1 LPTDDDLLARVQQ
14 RATVIRRRQR
24 LLVAGAT
31 AAIVVALAGGVVVT
45 SAMGDGRD
53 PVAVAADPTDPSE
66 PVGSRP
72 EASGDDAACAGLESD
87 GDLGPATT
95 GPGGSPT
102 VPTDGSGSE
111 TSSTASTTSDPL
123 LAREDP
129 AGAPPAESSPD
140 DPPAATASAVEASST
155 SCPLHVSVIA
165 AYHSGSTAVDL
176 TVTATAEAFYDAH
189 GFVVWDPEDPVQV
202 DLGSVERSPGSCDAS
217 AGDGT
222 AAGSE
227 AEVEPVRGQFQAAH
241 TYPSTGAKEV
251 TVTFWAR
258 RCGGPVHQV
267 VVAVTVPI

>member
-1 LPTDDDLLARVQQ
+1 LPTDDDLLARVQI

-31 AAIVVALAGGVVVT
+31 AAIVIALAGGVAVT
-45 SAMGDGRD
+45 GAMGDGRD
-53 PVAVAADPTDPSE
+53 PVNVASDPTDPSE
-66 PVGSRP
+66 PVGSTRP
-72 EASGDDAACAGLESD
+72 EAPGDDAACAGLTTD

-111 TSSTASTTSDPL
+111 SSSTTSTTSDPL

-155 SCPLHVSVIA
+155 SCPLHVNVVA
-165 AYHSGSTAVDL
+165 AYHSGSTDVAL

-202 DLGSVERSPGSCDAS
+202 DLGAIERSPGSCDA
-217 AGDGT
+217 
-222 AAGSE
+222 AAGTD
-227 AEVEPVRGQFQAAH
+227 AQVEPVRGQFQASH
-241 TYPSTGAKEV
+241 IYPSAGAKEV

-267 VVAVTVPI
+267 VVTVTVPL